1 MNNVCNERPERI
13 LDFFKNV
20 LSSHSIPKKVT
31 PQSLE
36 LNPTPKQN
44 KTMRIE
50 SITFKCAALVALAL
64 SFAGWSVQLRA
75 QEPEI
80 AVVVKIGGIPWFTA
94 MEKGIKEAG
103 KEQNVKA
110 YMVGPT
116 TADPAQQVRAV
127 EDLIAKKVSAIG
139 VVPNDAKALEPVF
152 ERAKAAGIP
161 VITHESP
168 DQKGNVWDIEMI
180 DNKEFGERH
189 MKDLA
194 KFMNEEGEYI
204 VYVGGLTVPLHNA
217 WADAAIAYQK
227 EHYPKMKL
235 VADRYG
241 VAESVDDSYKTALD
255 AMLAHPNLKGILTFG
270 SQGPIGAGRALKE
283 RNKTDQIVLVGACS
297 PTQGKKL
304 VKDGVIKVGYI
315 WSPPEAGKAIVT
327 VAKMVLD
334 GKEIT
339 DGMEIPGL
347 GKVSVDPQTRVIR
360 AIKVLAI
367 DKNTVDELVALGL

>member
-1 MNNVCNERPERI
+1 MR
-13 LDFFKNV
+13 
-20 LSSHSIPKKVT
+20 VT
-31 PQSLE
+31 Y
-36 LNPTPKQN
+36 K
-44 KTMRIE
+44 RAAA
-50 SITFKCAALVALAL
+50 AALVLLCSAFSARVW
-64 SFAGWSVQLRA
+64 AA
-75 QEPEI
+75 EPEI

-94 MEKGIKEAG
+94 MEQGIKKAG
-103 KEQNVKA
+103 KEEKVKA

-152 ERAKAAGIP
+152 DRAKAAGIP
-161 VITHESP
+161 IITHESP

-194 KFMNEEGEYI
+194 KYMGEEGEYI
-204 VYVGGLTVPLHNA
+204 VYVGGLTVPLHNL

-235 VADRYG
+235 AADRYG
-241 VAESVDDSYKTALD
+241 VAESVDESYKTAQD

-270 SQGPIGAGRALKE
+270 SQGPIGAGRAIKE
-283 RNKTDQIVLVGACS
+283 RGKADQVVLVGACS

-304 VKDGVIKVGYI
+304 IKEGIIKVGYI
-315 WSPPEAGKAIVT
+315 WSPPEAGAAIVT

-334 GKEIT
+334 GKPIT

-347 GKVSVDPQTRVIR
+347 GKVSVDPEKRIIR

-367 DKNTVDELVALGL
+367 DKSTVDELVSLGL

>member
-1 MNNVCNERPERI
+1 MSI
-13 LDFFKNV
+13 SFKHAAV
-20 LSSHSIPKKVT
+20 
-31 PQSLE
+31 
-36 LNPTPKQN
+36 
-44 KTMRIE
+44 
-50 SITFKCAALVALAL
+50 AALVSL
-64 SFAGWSVQLRA
+64 SSAFTTSVQAAER
-75 QEPEI
+75 EI

-103 KEQNVKA
+103 KEQGVKA

-161 VITHESP
+161 IITHESP
-168 DQKGNVWDIEMI
+168 DQVGNVWDIEMI

-194 KFMNEEGEYI
+194 KAMGEEGEYI
-204 VYVGGLTVPLHNA
+204 VYVGSLTVPLHNL

-227 EHYPKMKL
+227 ENYPKMKL

-270 SQGPIGAGRALKE
+270 SQGPIGAGRAIKE
-283 RNKTDQIVLVGACS
+283 RGKADKIVLVGACS
-297 PTQGKKL
+297 PTQGQKL
-304 VKDGVIKVGYI
+304 VKEGVIKVGYI
-315 WSPPEAGKAIVT
+315 WSPPEAGKAIIT
-327 VAKMVLD
+327 VANMVLD
-334 GKEIT
+334 GKPIT

-347 GKVSVDPQTRVIR
+347 GKVSVDPEKRIIR
-360 AIKVLAI
+360 AIKVLSI
-367 DKNTVDELVALGL
+367 DKSTIEELVKMGL

>member
-1 MNNVCNERPERI
+1 MR
-13 LDFFKNV
+13 
-20 LSSHSIPKKVT
+20 VT
-31 PQSLE
+31 P
-36 LNPTPKQN
+36 KHAAV
-44 KTMRIE
+44 
-50 SITFKCAALVALAL
+50 AALLLLCSTFSA
-64 SFAGWSVQLRA
+64 QLRA
-75 QEPEI
+75 AEPEI

-94 MEKGIKEAG
+94 MEQGIKRAG
-103 KEQNVKA
+103 TEEHVKA

-127 EDLIAKKVSAIG
+127 EDLIAKKVNAIG

-152 ERAKAAGIP
+152 DRAKAAGIP

-168 DQKGNVWDIEMI
+168 DQKGNLWDIEMI
-180 DNKEFGERH
+180 NNKEFGEQH

-194 KFMNEEGEYI
+194 QDMGEEGEYI
-204 VYVGGLTVPLHNA
+204 VFVGGLTVPLHNL

-241 VAESVDDSYKTALD
+241 VAESVDDSYRTALD

-270 SQGPIGAGRALKE
+270 SQGPIGAGRAIKE
-283 RNKTDQIVLVGACS
+283 RGKESQIVLVGACS
-297 PTQGKKL
+297 PSQGRKL
-304 VKDGVIKVGYI
+304 VKEGIIKSGYI
-315 WSPPEAGKAIVT
+315 WSPIEAGAAIVT

-334 GKEIT
+334 KTPIT

-347 GKVSVDPQTRVIR
+347 GKASVDPEKRVIR
-360 AIKVLAI
+360 VIKVLKI
-367 DKNTVDELVALGL
+367 DKDTVDKLAALGL

>member
-1 MNNVCNERPERI
+1 MR
-13 LDFFKNV
+13 
-20 LSSHSIPKKVT
+20 VT
-31 PQSLE
+31 Y
-36 LNPTPKQN
+36 K
-44 KTMRIE
+44 RAAA
-50 SITFKCAALVALAL
+50 AALVFLCSTFSARVWA
-64 SFAGWSVQLRA
+64 A
-75 QEPEI
+75 EPEI

-94 MEKGIKEAG
+94 MEQGIKKAG
-103 KEQNVKA
+103 TEEHVKA

-152 ERAKAAGIP
+152 DRAKAAGIP
-161 VITHESP
+161 IITHESP
-168 DQKGNVWDIEMI
+168 DQKGNTWDIEMI

-194 KFMNEEGEYI
+194 KYMGEEGEYI
-204 VYVGGLTVPLHNA
+204 VYVGSLTVPLHNL

-241 VAESVDDSYKTALD
+241 VAESVDDSYRTAQD

-270 SQGPIGAGRALKE
+270 SQGPIGAGRAIKE
-283 RNKTDQIVLVGACS
+283 RGKADSIVLVGACS

-304 VKDGVIKVGYI
+304 IKEGVIKVGYI
-315 WSPPEAGKAIVT
+315 WSPPEAGAAIIT

-334 GKEIT
+334 GKPIT

-347 GKVSVDPQTRVIR
+347 GKVSVDPEKRIIR

-367 DKNTVDELVALGL
+367 DKDTVDDLVKLGL

>member
-1 MNNVCNERPERI
+1 MR
-13 LDFFKNV
+13 
-20 LSSHSIPKKVT
+20 VT
-31 PQSLE
+31 YRCSG
-36 LNPTPKQN
+36 
-44 KTMRIE
+44 
-50 SITFKCAALVALAL
+50 LVALLLLCSA
-64 SFAGWSVQLRA
+64 FNGYPQAA
-75 QEPEI
+75 EPEI

-94 MEKGIKEAG
+94 MEQGIKKAG
-103 KEQNVKA
+103 TDQHVKA

-152 ERAKAAGIP
+152 ERAQKAGIP

-189 MKDLA
+189 MKDFA

-241 VAESVDDSYKTALD
+241 VAESVDDSYRTALD

-270 SQGPIGAGRALKE
+270 SQGPIGAGRAIKE
-283 RNKTDQIVLVGACS
+283 RGKADKIVLVGACS
-297 PTQGKKL
+297 PSQGKKL
-304 VKDGVIKVGYI
+304 VKEGIIKSGYI
-315 WSPPEAGKAIVT
+315 WSPPEAGAAIIT

-334 GKEIT
+334 KKPIT

-347 GKVSVDPQTRVIR
+347 GKASVDPEKRVIR
-360 AIKVLAI
+360 VIKVLAI
-367 DKNTVDELVALGL
+367 DKTTIDQLASLGL

>member
-1 MNNVCNERPERI
+1 MT
-13 LDFFKNV
+13 LT
-20 LSSHSIPKKVT
+20 L
-31 PQSLE
+31 
-36 LNPTPKQN
+36 
-44 KTMRIE
+44 
-50 SITFKCAALVALAL
+50 KCAAAAALAL
-64 SFAGWSVQLRA
+64 LYSGWSTTVRA
-75 QEPEI
+75 EEREI

-94 MEKGIKEAG
+94 MEKGIQEAG
-103 KEQNVKA
+103 KDQNVKA
-110 YMVGPT
+110 YMIGPT

-168 DQKGNVWDIEMI
+168 DQVGNLWDIELI
-180 DNKEFGERH
+180 DNKEYGEQH
-189 MKDLA
+189 MKDFA
-194 KFMNEEGEYI
+194 KFMGEEGEYI

-270 SQGPIGAGRALKE
+270 SQGPIGAGRAIKE
-283 RNKTDQIVLVGACS
+283 RGKENQIVLVGTCS

-304 VKDGVIKVGYI
+304 VKDGIIKVGYM
-315 WSPPEAGKAIVT
+315 WSPIEAGKAFVT
-327 VAKMVLD
+327 VANMVLD
-334 GKEIT
+334 GKQIT

-347 GKVSVDPQTRVIR
+347 GKVSVDPKTRVIR
-360 AIKVLAI
+360 VIKMVAINKDTI
-367 DKNTVDELVALGL
+367 DELVALGL

>member
-1 MNNVCNERPERI
+1 MKRMT
-13 LDFFKNV
+13 LT
-20 LSSHSIPKKVT
+20 L
-31 PQSLE
+31 
-36 LNPTPKQN
+36 
-44 KTMRIE
+44 
-50 SITFKCAALVALAL
+50 KCAAAAALAL
-64 SFAGWSVQLRA
+64 LYSGWSTTVRA
-75 QEPEI
+75 EEREI

-94 MEKGIKEAG
+94 MEKGIQEAG
-103 KEQNVKA
+103 KDQNVKA
-110 YMVGPT
+110 YMIGPT

-168 DQKGNVWDIEMI
+168 DQVGNVWDIELI
-180 DNKEFGERH
+180 DNKEYGEQH
-189 MKDLA
+189 MKDFA
-194 KFMNEEGEYI
+194 KFMGEEGEYI

-270 SQGPIGAGRALKE
+270 SQGPIGAGRAIKE
-283 RNKTDQIVLVGACS
+283 RGKENQIVLVGTCS

-304 VKDGVIKVGYI
+304 VKDGIIKVGYM
-315 WSPPEAGKAIVT
+315 WSPIEAGKAFVT
-327 VAKMVLD
+327 VANLVLD
-334 GKEIT
+334 GKQIT

-347 GKVSVDPQTRVIR
+347 GKVSVDPKTRVIR
-360 AIKVLAI
+360 VIKMVAINKDTI
-367 DKNTVDELVALGL
+367 DELVALGL